1 MFSRRQPETRGETT
15 IRAIFGYVN
24 DILLNSTNKLKE
36 IADREYRGRFQRRR
50 PVGGSDHGA
59 TPFLGLNFVS
69 QLFCVEGILIL
80 RLMASARLELQQG
93 QDRGTGSVVT
103 RLDGKLSLETV
114 NSFLQTMRQEQA
126 KHVVLDMS
134 GVSFLDSAGVGALVS
149 LFVTRKHAG
158 KTLALAILTKQAMA
172 VLQLSGILKLIPAYP
187 TVEAAVK
194 TGE

>member
-1 MFSRRQPETRGETT
+1 
-15 IRAIFGYVN
+15 
-24 DILLNSTNKLKE
+24 
-36 IADREYRGRFQRRR
+36 
-50 PVGGSDHGA
+50 
-59 TPFLGLNFVS
+59 
-69 QLFCVEGILIL
+69 
-80 RLMASARLELQQG
+80 MASARLELQQG
-93 QDRGTGSVVT
+93 QDSGTGSVVT

-158 KTLALAILTKQAMA
+158 KTLALAILTKQATA

-194 TGE
+194 TAE